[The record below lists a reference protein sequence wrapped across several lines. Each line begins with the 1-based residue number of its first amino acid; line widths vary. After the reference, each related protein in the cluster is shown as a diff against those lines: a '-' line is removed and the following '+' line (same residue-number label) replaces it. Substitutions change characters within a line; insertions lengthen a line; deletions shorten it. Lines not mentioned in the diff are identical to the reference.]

1 VAKTAPTPIGK
12 DLLFSPEGSFQR
24 GFGIID
30 RTLFAG
36 ANQQSELSRLWTKKS
51 KYPEL
56 FLIRFEANFTYPPHP
71 TREKIELRP
80 TPFMART
87 LRQIF
92 NCNIESGLDIVT
104 PTPIPIV
111 NGIFA
116 AP

>member
-1 VAKTAPTPIGK
+1 V
-12 DLLFSPEGSFQR
+12 DQ
-24 GFGIID
+24 
-30 RTLFAG
+30 
-36 ANQQSELSRLWTKKS
+36 KS